1 MHYGVALVKQ
11 VPGRRM
17 QRPPSSQV
25 SKPPT
30 QASYAEGVALEDDD
44 DDFDAV
50 IPRFAKR
57 EFYDNDYDL

>member
-1 MHYGVALVKQ
+1 MHYGVAFVKP
-11 VPGRRM
+11 VPDRRV
-17 QRPPSSQV
+17 QRPLPSHV
-25 SKPPT
+25 SRPPT
-30 QASYAEGVALEDDD
+30 QASYAVGVALEDDD